1 MIKTNFYGPKLMS
14 DAFIPLIQKNGRIVT
29 VGAFAAPMYIA
40 KCDAKMKEFLS
51 TQEVSWEE
59 LDAFV

>member
-14 DAFIPLIQKNGRIVT
+14 EAFIPLIQNKGHIVT

-51 TQEVSWEE
+51 T
-59 LDAFV
+59 